1 MALNMRNLSSQKA
14 PVASRMG
21 RKAMVCNAATAPVSL
36 EGIDFWGLSSP
47 LALALFS
54 GVMGS

>member
-21 RKAMVCNAATAPVSL
+21 RKAMVCNAAAAPVSL
-36 EGIDFWGLSSP
+36 EGIVWGLSSP